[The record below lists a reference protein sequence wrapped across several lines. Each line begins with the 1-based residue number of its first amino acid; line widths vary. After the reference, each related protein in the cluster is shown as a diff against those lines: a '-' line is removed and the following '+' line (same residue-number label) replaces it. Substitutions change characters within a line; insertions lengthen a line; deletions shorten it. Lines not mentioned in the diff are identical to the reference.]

1 MTSVL
6 LVEDREILKSLFSDL
21 IQNYWPED
29 KYLHIETC
37 SFSLVNEFLHKKK
50 RHIYI
55 FNIASN
61 SAVNFE
67 FVKSLI
73 QNGHLN
79 HAKVIISSVNPPP
92 KIITEHDV
100 EICFCN
106 EDRFGAECLPLML
119 EKSPIYSSLGRN
131 DFYSNP

>member
-29 KYLHIETC
+29 QGLEIEAC
-37 SFSLVNEFLHKKK
+37 SFNQVSDFTRQKKK
-50 RHIYI
+50 NIYI

-61 SAVNFE
+61 SATNFD
-67 FVKSLI
+67 FIKSLI
-73 QNGHLN
+73 KNGHLN
-79 HAKVIISSVNPPP
+79 QSKVIISSVNKPP
-92 KIITEHDV
+92 KIVTEQDV
-100 EICFCN
+100 EICYCN

-119 EKSPIYSSLGRN
+119 ERPPIYSSLGRSGS
-131 DFYSNP
+131 YSTP